1 MRGVIKKQIQ
11 TFLKKKS
18 MNSHGIKFLLALKN
32 ASVLK
37 KELVFFYY
45 NNLFLKLAKVLYRT
59 GLIQN
64 FCIEK
69 KKKKIQIIVSLKYSF
84 NNGILNSLKIISK
97 PSIALFLDYDKLCR
111 VSEKNRILILSTD
124 QGFLTGEECKQ
135 RKIGGKVFFYA

>member
-1 MRGVIKKQIQ
+1 
-11 TFLKKKS
+11 

-124 QGFLTGEECKQ
+124 QGFLTSEECKQ

>member
-1 MRGVIKKQIQ
+1 M
-11 TFLKKKS
+11 S
-18 MNSHGIKFLLALKN
+18 MHSHGIKFLLALKN

-69 KKKKIQIIVSLKYSF
+69 KKKKFSNYNIIK
-84 NNGILNSLKIISK
+84 IL
-97 PSIALFLDYDKLCR
+97 F
-111 VSEKNRILILSTD
+111 
-124 QGFLTGEECKQ
+124 
-135 RKIGGKVFFYA
+135 

>member
-1 MRGVIKKQIQ
+1 MH
-11 TFLKKKS
+11 
-18 MNSHGIKFLLALKN
+18 SHGIKFLLALKN

-69 KKKKIQIIVSLKYSF
+69 KKKKNFQIIISLKYSF

-97 PSIALFLDYDKLCR
+97 PSISLFLDYEKLCR

-124 QGFLTGEECKQ
+124 QGFLSGEECKK

>member
-1 MRGVIKKQIQ
+1 MH
-11 TFLKKKS
+11 S
-18 MNSHGIKFLLALKN
+18 NGIKFLLALKN

-69 KKKKIQIIVSLKYSF
+69 
-84 NNGILNSLKIISK
+84 N
-97 PSIALFLDYDKLCR
+97 
-111 VSEKNRILILSTD
+111 KNLILATNSGLFSCGSIVLKSVNT
-124 QGFLTGEECKQ
+124 LYE
-135 RKIGGKVFFYA
+135 